1 MNRPKEVRRSQGGVA
16 LIVTLVIITILVT
29 LLVELTYSTQ
39 VNVRLAGTFKDAVQ
53 AHYIAKSGIELALAA
68 LEKDFL
74 EDQQDTTQ
82 GKQTGPNDNLNELW
96 AKLPDAIAA
105 AEALQPDI
113 FGDGRLIV
121 QIIDEDRKIN
131 ANLVKQEPIASIMD
145 RLFARA
151 EIGPEF
157 KSCLTDW
164 IDEDQEETQPGGAE
178 GSYYEGLDSPYPC
191 KDNPM
196 DSISELAMIKGG
208 KEAMEKALDPFE
220 GEVKKKRKWTLRD
233 LLSAVPGRGP
243 NINVNT
249 APGPV
254 IQALHDDIDPV
265 HMSEFILDRASEPFP
280 TVQAFRDYFLNTF
293 GISGLPPNLTV
304 QSEYFHIES
313 TGIVG
318 KAEKMITAVVHRNP
332 GNGFLEIVS
341 WRTE

>member
-1 MNRPKEVRRSQGGVA
+1 MNRPKDVCRSQRGVA

-39 VNVRLAGTFKDAVQ
+39 VNVRLASTFKDDVQ
-53 AHYIAKSGIELALAA
+53 AHYIAKSGIDLAMAA
-68 LEKDFL
+68 LEKDFQ

-105 AEALQPDI
+105 VEALQPDM

-131 ANLVKQEPIASIMD
+131 ANLVKQEPIASIMN

-151 EIGPEF
+151 EISQEF

-178 GSYYEGLDSPYPC
+178 GSYYEGLDIPYPC
-191 KDNPM
+191 KDKPM

-208 KEAMEKALDPFE
+208 KEALEKTLPCFE
-220 GEVKKKRKWTLRD
+220 GEGKKNGKWTLKD
-233 LLSAVPGRGP
+233 LLSVVPGQGP

-265 HMSEFILDRASEPFP
+265 HMNEFILDRASEPFP
-280 TVQAFRDYFLNTF
+280 TVEAFRDYFKNTF
-293 GISGLPPNLTV
+293 GIAELPPNLTV
-304 QSEYFHIES
+304 RSEYFRIES

-318 KAEKMITAVVHRNP
+318 KAEKTITAVVHRNP
-332 GNGFLEIVS
+332 GNGSIEIIS
-341 WRTE
+341 WRIE